1 MDLSNKTILVCDDS
15 ILARKQLMDAIKSFS
30 EGATFIEGKNGAEA
44 VDLYK
49 NNKPDI
55 VFMDIIMPEMDGT
68 QSLKEIMDFDKNAIV
83 IIVSSIGTRQQLQ
96 TAIELGAKD
105 FVQKPIDKYQ
115 IEDILESRLGGN

>member
-1 MDLSNKTILVCDDS
+1 
-15 ILARKQLMDAIKSFS
+15 MDAIKSFS

-115 IEDILESRLGGN
+115 IEDILASRLGGN